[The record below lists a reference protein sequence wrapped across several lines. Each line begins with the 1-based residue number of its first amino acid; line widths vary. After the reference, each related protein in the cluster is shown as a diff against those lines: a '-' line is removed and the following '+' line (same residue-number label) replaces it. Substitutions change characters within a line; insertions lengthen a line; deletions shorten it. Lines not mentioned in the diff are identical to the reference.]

1 MTDLIK
7 RNEDLFKVLVAF
19 IASQLCSM
27 AIMLMLMGFVLA
39 GYVSTLMLNIICSVT
54 VNVAVF
60 WLVCGRPRSSLREE
74 KYSWYEPL
82 LFFFA
87 GVFLACLAG
96 MMTRLLPTSEGPT
109 DASMGAEML
118 VLFLYTAIL
127 APIAEE
133 IVFRGVVLTALS
145 KRQKL
150 FSALISAILFAVYHL
165 SLEQLSYTFVFG
177 FFLALLAQRSGRL
190 LPCILVHS
198 ANNLL
203 TLATGYSEAVGKIM
217 DIALPVLGTI
227 SLALLIFTGRLR
239 YLIKANTPAE

>member
-1 MTDLIK
+1 MTDFIK
-7 RNEDLFKVLVAF
+7 RNEDLFKVLAAF
-19 IASQLCSM
+19 IASQLCC
-27 AIMLMLMGFVLA
+27 AALTLMLMGFVLA
-39 GYVSTLMLNIICSVT
+39 EYISALMLNVICAVT

-60 WLVCGRPRSSLREE
+60 WLICGRPRSSPRAE

-96 MMTRLLPTSEGPT
+96 MLTQLLPTSEGST
-109 DASMGAEML
+109 DTSAGAE
-118 VLFLYTAIL
+118 VLLLLYTAIL

-145 KRQKL
+145 KRHKL
-150 FSALISAILFAVYHL
+150 VSALISAVLFAASHM
-165 SLEQLSYTFVFG
+165 SLDQLAYTFVLG

-203 TLATGYSEAVGKIM
+203 TLAAGYSDTVGKIS

-227 SLALLIFTGRLR
+227 SLALLIFTGRLG
-239 YLIKANTPAE
+239 YLIKAKPADE

>member
-1 MTDLIK
+1 MREFIK

-19 IASQLCSM
+19 TAAQLCCVVLT
-27 AIMLMLMGFVLA
+27 LMLMGFVQA
-39 GYVSTLMLNIICSVT
+39 GYISALMLNVICAVT

-60 WLVCGRPRSSLREE
+60 WLICGRPRSSPRAE
-74 KYSWYEPL
+74 KYLWYEPL

-96 MMTRLLPTSEGPT
+96 MLTQLLQTSEGTT
-109 DASMGAEML
+109 DTSAGAD
-118 VLFLYTAIL
+118 VLFLLYTAIL

-133 IVFRGVVLTALS
+133 TVFRGVVLTALS
-145 KRQKL
+145 KRHML
-150 FSALISAILFAVYHL
+150 FSALISATLFAVSHM
-165 SLEQLSYTFVFG
+165 SFDQLMYTFVFG

-203 TLATGYSEAVGKIM
+203 TLAAGYSDTVGKIS

-227 SLALLIFTGRLR
+227 SLALLIFTGRLG
-239 YLIKANTPAE
+239 YLIKAKPTDK